1 MYMKNWD
8 KEYWNR
14 LKQTSKFCEFMD
26 IYKDH
31 LKVVS
36 IINDLRNKVPVD
48 ISIVKDI
55 KIKYLNEFKI
65 INDMKNIDDEIND
78 VINDLIVLDN
88 DLLYIV
94 LYRLCDDEI
103 KELLK
108 SFINAEGNL
117 KLDIFMELIYTISK

>member
-1 MYMKNWD
+1 MKNQD
-8 KEYWNR
+8 KEYWKR
-14 LKQTSKFCEFMD
+14 MKQTSKFCEFMD

-36 IINDLRNKVPVD
+36 IINDLSNKVPVD

-55 KIKYLNEFKI
+55 KNKYLNELKK
-65 INDMKNIDDEIND
+65 INDMKNINSKIND

-88 DLLYIV
+88 DLLYIT

-108 SFINAEGNL
+108 SFINAEGNV
-117 KLDIFMELIYTISK
+117 KFDIFIELINTISK